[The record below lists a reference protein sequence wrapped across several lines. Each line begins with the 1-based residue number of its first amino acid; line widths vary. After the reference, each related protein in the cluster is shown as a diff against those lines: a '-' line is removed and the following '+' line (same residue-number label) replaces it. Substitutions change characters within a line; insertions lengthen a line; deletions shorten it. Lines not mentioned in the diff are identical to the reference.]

1 MMKVSA
7 IPSTMTYGSTK
18 GSMVIPK
25 GQKFSS
31 LYYMDAKIME
41 SDINT
46 VNDEANVELW
56 HKRLSHISE
65 KGLKILT
72 KKNHL
77 PDLKSTPLKRCL
89 HYLQEKHTRVTSA
102 FKQAKCTRVGTF

>member
-1 MMKVSA
+1 
-7 IPSTMTYGSTK
+7 
-18 GSMVIPK
+18 MVIAK

-31 LYYMDAKIME
+31 LYYMNGKIMDY
-41 SDINT
+41 DINT
-46 VNDEANVELW
+46 LNDEANVELW
-56 HKRLSHISE
+56 HKIHSHMSE

-77 PDLKSTPLKRCL
+77 TVLKSTPLKRCL

>member
-1 MMKVSA
+1 
-7 IPSTMTYGSTK
+7 
-18 GSMVIPK
+18 
-25 GQKFSS
+25 
-31 LYYMDAKIME
+31 MD

-46 VNDEANVELW
+46 GNDEANVELW

-77 PDLKSTPLKRCL
+77 LDLKSTPLKQCPHCL
-89 HYLQEKHTRVTSA
+89 VGKHTRVT
-102 FKQAKCTRVGTF
+102 FKSSQYSRKPNILELVHSDVCGPMKTKSLGGALYFVTFTNDHSRKIWV